1 MNDILNVFQKPLY
14 DESIVKKE
22 YHSYSSYLNSFKNN
36 DEIRISIQNQD
47 LYVLPS
53 ESMLYIEGAVT
64 LNDDSISHSLK
75 LKNNCIAY
83 LFEEIRYEMN
93 GMEIDHTRYTGITS
107 TMKALASV
115 SPIESNMLL
124 NAGWSNAEEI
134 STKSGQFNFCLPLK
148 MLLGFAEDYNK
159 VVFNAKHE
167 LILLRS
173 KSDKSV
179 AYSSKDEEKDK
190 LKLQINTITWKVPHI
205 QLADFAKLQLFKS
218 IKSGQPITMAFRT
231 WDCHLNPTLAQGTNH
246 LWNVKLASQNE
257 RPRFMLIGFLNNDNF
272 VHNSLTNIKVHL
284 NSESYPYDDLNLKF
298 DNDRYALL
306 YNMYSKFQQSYYM
319 KDPQPLLNIYEFKK
333 QPLIVIDLSHQNET
347 VKSGPI
353 DVRIEFK
360 TLKNVPENTS
370 AYCLIIHDRI
380 IQYTPITGEI
390 RKIV

>member
-1 MNDILNVFQKPLY
+1 
-14 DESIVKKE
+14 
-22 YHSYSSYLNSFKNN
+22 
-36 DEIRISIQNQD
+36 
-47 LYVLPS
+47 
-53 ESMLYIEGAVT
+53 
-64 LNDDSISHSLK
+64 
-75 LKNNCIAY
+75 
-83 LFEEIRYEMN
+83 
-93 GMEIDHTRYTGITS
+93 
-107 TMKALASV
+107 MKALASV

-173 KSDKSV
+173 KSDKTV

-257 RPRFMLIGFLNNDNF
+257 RPRFMLIGFLNNDHF

-390 RKIV
+390 RKIM

>member
-53 ESMLYIEGAVT
+53 ESMLYIEGVIT
-64 LNDDSISHSLK
+64 LIDDSITHTLV
-75 LKNNCIAY
+75 LKNNCVAH

-107 TMKALASV
+107 TMKALASI
-115 SPIESNMLL
+115 SPNDSKMLL
-124 NAGWSNAEEI
+124 NAGWTNEDEI
-134 STKSGQFNFCLPLK
+134 YPKSGQFNFCVPLK

-173 KSDKSV
+173 KSDKNFV
-179 AYSSKDEEKDK
+179 YSGKSEENDK
-190 LKLQINTITWKVPHI
+190 LKVQINTITWKVPHV

-231 WDCHLNPTLAQGTNH
+231 WDCHLNPTLSQGTNH
-246 LWNVKLASQNE
+246 LWNVKLAAQNE
-257 RPRFMLIGFLNNDNF
+257 RPRFMLIGFLKNDNF

-298 DNDRYALL
+298 DNERYALL
-306 YNMYSKFQQSYYM
+306 YDMYSKFQQSYYM
-319 KDPQPLLNIYEFKK
+319 KDPQPLLNTNEFKK
-333 QPLIVIDLSHQNET
+333 QPLIVIDLSYQNET

-360 TLKNVPENTS
+360 TLKNVAENTS

-390 RKIV
+390 RKIM

>member
-1 MNDILNVFQKPLY
+1 MKY
-14 DESIVKKE
+14 E
-22 YHSYSSYLNSFKNN
+22 YLFK
-36 DEIRISIQNQD
+36 IKIY

-257 RPRFMLIGFLNNDNF
+257 RPRFMLIGFLNND
-272 VHNSLTNIKVHL
+272 HK
-284 NSESYPYDDLNLKF
+284 
-298 DNDRYALL
+298 
-306 YNMYSKFQQSYYM
+306 
-319 KDPQPLLNIYEFKK
+319 
-333 QPLIVIDLSHQNET
+333 
-347 VKSGPI
+347 
-353 DVRIEFK
+353 
-360 TLKNVPENTS
+360 
-370 AYCLIIHDRI
+370 
-380 IQYTPITGEI
+380 
-390 RKIV
+390 